1 MKKRNIYLN
10 RSQELLGLFEQAG
23 NNAKI
28 MCVPIDYAKKDHV
41 IMFCNGYGDI
51 LRKPFSVKN
60 SPEGVKY
67 LTQQVV
73 RSCRHRAMNRKHV
86 FFGGEDPNSYAENF
100 VNALRCEGWLVA
112 NVNARDAKKQRA
124 NLQASTDRLDLMG
137 IAVMLLNRRAN
148 CSPAQSGI
156 YRNLRTLVRHRR
168 KLVVMKT
175 EVSNRIH
182 TVVDRLFPGFL
193 KERNTGICPFRR
205 SSLWLMQNRFSARQ
219 IRRRNRVKL
228 VEALRRYGTSEP
240 EKAAAKLQQYAAQV
254 LSTPPEYIGTW
265 QLSLAQHVKHYR
277 CLQENIDQAEKEL
290 ALWLAQTQGAFL
302 TTVRGIGIVLAA
314 GVTAEI
320 GDPNEQK
327 PVNNLVSYA
336 GIIPR
341 VKQSGGPE
349 GKIYVGQVAKRCNR
363 ILKNYV
369 VSSAVHLGFHGPPD
383 LMADYKRR
391 DAAGQHA
398 DFGIGR
404 RYLRMAMC
412 LMRTSQVYMPRRLR
426 SGKIKREERASYYLT
441 MWPALREKWNKL
453 GALEAAFAKDRPLGQ
468 WRDMVQQLYE
478 IKLTL

>member
-10 RSQELLGLFEQAG
+10 RSQELLGLFQEAG

-41 IMFCNGYGDI
+41 VMFCNGYGDI
-51 LRKPFSVKN
+51 VRKPFSVKN
-60 SPEGVKY
+60 SPEGVEY
-67 LTQQVV
+67 LTQQVI
-73 RSCRHRAMNRKHV
+73 RSCRHQAINRKHV
-86 FFGGEDPNSYAENF
+86 FLGGEDPNSYAENF
-100 VNALRCEGWLVA
+100 VNTLRCQGWLIA

-148 CSPAQSGI
+148 CSPAQLGI

-168 KLVVMKT
+168 KLVVMRT

-193 KERNTGICPFRR
+193 NERNTGICPFRR
-205 SSLWLMQNRFSARQ
+205 SSLWLMQNRFSAGQ
-219 IRRRNRVKL
+219 IRRRNRTKL
-228 VEALRRYGTSEP
+228 IEALRRYGTSEP
-240 EKAAAKLQQYAAQV
+240 GKAAAQLQQYAAQV
-254 LSTPPEYIGTW
+254 LSTPPEYIGTL

-277 CLQENIDQAEKEL
+277 CLQDNIDQAVKEI

-314 GVTAEI
+314 GVTAEL
-320 GDPNEQK
+320 GNPNNQK
-327 PVNNLVSYA
+327 PVNNLVSYS

-398 DFGIGR
+398 DFGIAR

-412 LMRTSQVYMPRRLR
+412 LMQTSQVYMPRHLR
-426 SGKIKREERASYYLT
+426 SGKVKREERAGYYLT
-441 MWPALREKWNKL
+441 MWPTLREKWNKL
-453 GALEAAFAKDRPLGQ
+453 GALEAAFTKAQPLGQ
-468 WRDMVQQLYE
+468 WRDIVQQLYE
-478 IKLTL
+478 IKLSL

>member
-23 NNAKI
+23 NNAKV

-41 IMFCNGYGDI
+41 VMLCNGYGDI

-60 SPEGVKY
+60 SPEGVEY
-67 LTQQVV
+67 LIQQVV
-73 RSCRHRAMNRKHV
+73 RSCRHRAIDRKHV
-86 FFGGEDPNSYAENF
+86 FFGGEDPNSYVENF
-100 VNALRCEGWLVA
+100 VNTLRCQGWLVA
-112 NVNARDAKKQRA
+112 SVNAHDAKKQRA

-148 CSPAQSGI
+148 CCPAQSGI

-168 KLVVMKT
+168 KLVVMRT
-175 EVSNRIH
+175 EISNRIH

-193 KERNTGICPFRR
+193 NEQNSGIVPF
-205 SSLWLMQNRFSARQ
+205 SKGSLWLMEKRFSVRQ
-219 IRRRNRVKL
+219 IRRRNRAKL
-228 VEALRRYGTSEP
+228 IEALRRYGTHKP
-240 EKAAAKLQQYAAQV
+240 EKKAAKVQEYAAQV
-254 LSTPPEYIGTW
+254 LSTPPEYVGTW

-277 CLQENIDQAEKEL
+277 CLQENIGQSEKEI

-302 TTVRGIGIVLAA
+302 TSVRGIGIVLAA
-314 GVTAEI
+314 GVTAET

-336 GIIPR
+336 GIIPK
-341 VKQSGGPE
+341 VKQSGGSE
-349 GKIYVGQVAKRCNR
+349 GKTYVGHVAKRCNR
-363 ILKNYV
+363 ILKDYV
-369 VSSAVHLGFHGPPD
+369 VSSAVHLGLHGPPD

-398 DFGIGR
+398 DFGIAR

-412 LMRTSQVYMPRRLR
+412 LMRTSQVYMPRQLR
-426 SGKIKREERASYYLT
+426 SGKVKREERASYYLT
-441 MWPALREKWNKL
+441 MWPYLCEKWKKL
-453 GALEAAFAKDRPLGQ
+453 GALEAAFAKDRPLSQ

>member
-41 IMFCNGYGDI
+41 VMLCNGYGDI

-60 SPEGVKY
+60 SPEGVEY

-73 RSCRHRAMNRKHV
+73 RSCRHRAINHKHV

-100 VNALRCEGWLVA
+100 INALRSQGWLIA
-112 NVNARDAKKQRA
+112 SVNARDAKKQRA
-124 NLQASTDRLDLMG
+124 NLQASTDRLDILG

-168 KLVVMKT
+168 KLVVMRT

-193 KERNTGICPFRR
+193 NERNTGICPFRR
-205 SSLWLMQNRFSARQ
+205 SSLWLMGNRFSARQ
-219 IRRRNRVKL
+219 IRRRNRAKL
-228 VEALRRYGTSEP
+228 IEALRRYGTSEP
-240 EKAAAKLQQYAAQV
+240 GKAAVQLQQYAAQV
-254 LSTPPEYIGTW
+254 LSTPPEYIGTL
-265 QLSLAQHVKHYR
+265 QLSLTQHVKHYR
-277 CLQENIDQAEKEL
+277 CLQDNIDQAVKEI

-327 PVNNLVSYA
+327 PVNNLVSYS

-349 GKIYVGQVAKRCNR
+349 GKIYVGHVAKRCNR

-383 LMADYKRR
+383 LMTDYKRR

-398 DFGIGR
+398 EFGIAR

-412 LMRTSQVYMPRRLR
+412 LMRTSQIYLPSRLR
-426 SGKIKREERASYYLT
+426 KKGVDVQQRSSYYLMT
-441 MWPALREKWNKL
+441 WPYIREKWYKL
-453 GALEAAFAKDRPLGQ
+453 GALEATFEKDRPLGQ
-468 WRDMVQQLYE
+468 WRYRVQEFYE
-478 IKLTL
+478 IKLKL

>member
-10 RSQELLGLFEQAG
+10 RSQELLGLFEEAG

-41 IMFCNGYGDI
+41 VMFCNGYGDI
-51 LRKPFSVKN
+51 VRKSFSVKN
-60 SPEGVKY
+60 SPEGVEY
-67 LTQQVV
+67 LTQQVM
-73 RSCRHRAMNRKHV
+73 RSCRHRRINRKHV

-100 VNALRCEGWLVA
+100 VNTLRSQRWLVA
-112 NVNARDAKKQRA
+112 SVNARDAKKQRA

-175 EVSNRIH
+175 EVSNRVH

-193 KERNTGICPFRR
+193 NERNTGICPFRR

-219 IRRRNRVKL
+219 IRRRNRAKL
-228 VEALRRYGTSEP
+228 IEALRRYGTSEP
-240 EKAAAKLQQYAAQV
+240 GKAASKLQQYAAQV
-254 LSTPPEYIGTW
+254 LSTPPEYIGTL
-265 QLSLAQHVKHYR
+265 QLSLTQHVKHYR
-277 CLQENIDQAEKEL
+277 CLQDNIDQAVKEI

-302 TTVRGIGIVLAA
+302 TSARGIGIVLAA

-327 PVNNLVSYA
+327 PVNNLVSYS

-341 VKQSGGPE
+341 VKQSGGSE
-349 GKIYVGQVAKRCNR
+349 GKIYVGHVAKRCNR
-363 ILKNYV
+363 ILKDYV
-369 VSSAVHLGFHGPPD
+369 VSSAVHLGLHGPPD

-412 LMRTSQVYMPRRLR
+412 LMRTSQVYTPRQLR
-426 SGKIKREERASYYLT
+426 SGKVKRQERAGYYLT
-441 MWPALREKWNKL
+441 MWPYLCEKWKKL
-453 GALEAAFAKDRPLGQ
+453 GALEAAFEKNRPLGQ
-468 WRDMVQQLYE
+468 WRDMVQELYE

>member
-1 MKKRNIYLN
+1 M
-10 RSQELLGLFEQAG
+10 E
-23 NNAKI
+23 
-28 MCVPIDYAKKDHV
+28 
-41 IMFCNGYGDI
+41 
-51 LRKPFSVKN
+51 
-60 SPEGVKY
+60 
-67 LTQQVV
+67 
-73 RSCRHRAMNRKHV
+73 
-86 FFGGEDPNSYAENF
+86 
-100 VNALRCEGWLVA
+100 
-112 NVNARDAKKQRA
+112 
-124 NLQASTDRLDLMG
+124 
-137 IAVMLLNRRAN
+137 
-148 CSPAQSGI
+148 
-156 YRNLRTLVRHRR
+156 
-168 KLVVMKT
+168 
-175 EVSNRIH
+175 
-182 TVVDRLFPGFL
+182 
-193 KERNTGICPFRR
+193 
-205 SSLWLMQNRFSARQ
+205 NRFSARQ
-219 IRRRNRVKL
+219 IRRRNRAKL
-228 VEALRRYGTSEP
+228 IEALRRYGTCEP
-240 EKAAAKLQQYAAQV
+240 EKATAQLQQYAAQV
-254 LSTPPEYIGTW
+254 LSTPPEYIGTL
-265 QLSLAQHVKHYR
+265 QLSLTQHVKHYR

-320 GDPNEQK
+320 GNPTEQK

-383 LMADYKRR
+383 LIADYKRR

-398 DFGIGR
+398 DFGIAR

-426 SGKIKREERASYYLT
+426 SGKIKRQERASYYLT

-468 WRDMVQQLYE
+468 WRDMVQELYE